1 MKKFFVFF
9 CCFASMV
16 LMISC
21 GDSSSS
27 DNNSVSNFGKLGSE
41 CYPDKTCDAWL
52 SCDEESN
59 ICVEDSDI
67 SSENGNETDT
77 TSENDNDSEQ
87 TDSNDDPTTDP
98 AQGNDTDTVSEPND
112 ADSGDTAPDS
122 DDGDT
127 TNENSGNLLE
137 CSSTSGTPCRDS
149 SSGLSWSA
157 RASSKMIWQNAVDYC
172 SSYSEGGLSGWH
184 LPTISELRT
193 LIKNCDGTVT
203 GGSCGVTDS
212 CLSDSCGIGSCYCS
226 SMENNGGYY
235 SKLGDDD
242 TIALWSSSIVD
253 IPVYDIAW
261 IVYFKSGYVFYNSKT
276 ISFNVRCVR

>member
-1 MKKFFVFF
+1 MKKILVVFAIFAVLIFFV
-9 CCFASMV
+9 
-16 LMISC
+16 SC
-21 GDSSSS
+21 GSSSTNDDNTDTGETVTDGDTVDADPESDSDPSGGDTEPTENPDS
-27 DNNSVSNFGKLGSE
+27 DN
-41 CYPDKTCDAWL
+41 PDTTPDGGD
-52 SCDEESN
+52 SQSD
-59 ICVEDSDI
+59 DSDML
-67 SSENGNETDT
+67 S
-77 TSENDNDSEQ
+77 
-87 TDSNDDPTTDP
+87 DD
-98 AQGNDTDTVSEPND
+98 D

-127 TNENSGNLLE
+127 TNENPGNLPD
-137 CSSTSGTPCRDS
+137 CSSTSGTPCLDS
-149 SSGLSWSA
+149 SSGLTWSA
-157 RASSKMIWQNAVDYC
+157 MASSTYTWQDAVNYC
-172 SSYSEGGLSGWH
+172 NSYTEGGLSGWH

-193 LIKNCDGTVT
+193 LIQNCSGTVT